1 MRTLTAFAAFL
12 ACALLAGCSSGPT
25 LAEVKGRV
33 TMNGKPLGNVRV
45 DFHPD
50 PDKGTTGAGSSGTT
64 DADGNF
70 ALKFG
75 DGRPGAIVGH
85 HRVILTDLDVFGT
98 VFVGRGDYRTEDPK
112 GPKETPK
119 KARFPDVNSDLAR
132 TPHRFEVKPGME
144 PVTIDVK
151 K

>member
-1 MRTLTAFAAFL
+1 MRTPTAFAAFL
-12 ACALLAGCSSGPT
+12 GCALLAGCSDKPQ

-50 PDKGTTGAGSSGTT
+50 PDKGTRGQGSSGTT

-70 ALKFG
+70 TLTFG
-75 DGRPGAIVGH
+75 EGKPGAIVGS
-85 HRVILTDLDVFGT
+85 HRVILTDLDVFGN

-119 KARFPDVNSDLAR
+119 KARFPDVNSDLAK

-144 PVTIDVK
+144 HVVIDAK

>member
-1 MRTLTAFAAFL
+1 MRTLSPL
-12 ACALLAGCSSGPT
+12 VLLLGCALLAGCANKPT

-33 TMNGKPLGNVRV
+33 TLNGKPLGNVRV

-50 PDKGTTGAGSSGTT
+50 PDMGTSGGGSTGNT
-64 DADGNF
+64 DGEGNF
-70 ALKFG
+70 TLKFG
-75 DGRPGAIVGH
+75 DGRSGAIVGH
-85 HRVILTDLDVFGT
+85 HRVILSDLDTYGN

-119 KARFPDVNSDLAR
+119 QARFPQQYGDLAQ
-132 TPHRFEVKPGME
+132 TPVKFEVKPGME
-144 PVTIDVK
+144 SVTIDVK